1 MKRTMTD
8 DLLRWKDSASR
19 KPLLIYGAR
28 QVGKTW
34 LLEDFG
40 RREYDRCVRVDFL
53 KEASLR
59 EVFRRNLDP
68 VRIVREIGLRK
79 NMRIEPAGTLLILDE
94 IQEAPGA
101 LTSLKYFC
109 EDMPDLHVAAAG
121 SYMGIAQHEGESF
134 PVGKVDS
141 LTLRPMSFLEFLR
154 ACGQDALADAIVECD
169 LAAIQDTAKDLAEEQ
184 LRSYLFVGGMPA
196 AVSAFADDG
205 DFERARDIQL
215 QIVSDYDGDFSKHAP
230 ARLLE
235 RMRLVWGSLP
245 SQLARENK
253 RFVYGAVRKGAR
265 AKDLE
270 ESIQWLRDYGV
281 VQKVPRASAL
291 RVPLSGYEDLSAFKL
306 YCLDV
311 GLLGALAELPVSA
324 VVEGS
329 RMFTEFKGSLTE
341 QYALQELLALGMAP
355 YYWSAENAT
364 SEVDFAVGLS
374 GSVVPV
380 EVKAAEN
387 LRARSLKVACE
398 KFGIPK
404 GVRTSLSGLRDDGWL
419 INTPLW
425 AFSQLPELLGAQ
437 SDPHGR

>member
-1 MKRTMTD
+1 MERALTD
-8 DLLRWKDSASR
+8 DLLRWKTSANR
-19 KPLLIYGAR
+19 KPLLLYGAR

-40 RREYDRCVRVDFL
+40 RREYERCIRVDFL
-53 KEASLR
+53 KETSLR
-59 EVFRRNLDP
+59 DVFNRDLDAA
-68 VRIVREIGLRK
+68 RIVREIGLRK
-79 NMRIEPAGTLLILDE
+79 NTPIDPSGTLLILDE
-94 IQEAPGA
+94 IQEAPRA

-121 SYMGIAQHEGESF
+121 SYMGIARHEGESF

-154 ACGQDALADAIVECD
+154 ACGQDMLAEAIAACD
-169 LAAIQDTAKDLAEEQ
+169 LALVQAAAADRIVEL
-184 LRSYLFVGGMPA
+184 LRSYLFVGGMPE
-196 AVSAFADDG
+196 AVSSFVHSG
-205 DFERARDIQL
+205 DFGKARDVQL
-215 QIVSDYDGDFSKHAP
+215 QIASDYDGDFGKHAP

-281 VQKVPRASAL
+281 VRKVPRASAL
-291 RVPLSGYEDLSAFKL
+291 RAPLSGYEDLSAFKL
-306 YCLDV
+306 YCVDV
-311 GLLGALAELPVSA
+311 GILGALANLPAYA
-324 VVEGS
+324 VVEDS
-329 RMFTEFKGSLTE
+329 RMFTEFKGALTE
-341 QYALQELLALGMAP
+341 QYALQELLAFGASP

-364 SEVDFAVGLS
+364 SEVDFAIDVS

-387 LRARSLKVACE
+387 LRARSLKVACG
-398 KFGIPK
+398 KFGISK
-404 GVRTSLSGLRDDGWL
+404 GVRTSLSGFRDDGWL
-419 INTPLW
+419 VNVPLW
-425 AFSQLPELLGAQ
+425 ALSQLPDLLATYVQ
-437 SDPHGR
+437 